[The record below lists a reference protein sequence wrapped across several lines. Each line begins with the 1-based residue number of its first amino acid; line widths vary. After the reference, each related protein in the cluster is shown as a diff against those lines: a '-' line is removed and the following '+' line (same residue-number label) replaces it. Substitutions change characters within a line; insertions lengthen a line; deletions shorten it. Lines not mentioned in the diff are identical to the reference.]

1 MVSHYILSSPLSCS
15 RHLRRDTVFDLS
27 RLVLNMVFV
36 DAVLSYNPDTAP
48 FGLSRFTLAL
58 PIGIAHTAP
67 MYVLNELKVQAP
79 WKNVAGAA
87 RSTAQKVGVVA
98 GVLLVLLAFFLGSK
112 RGKAG
117 KTIVEVRRL

>member
-1 MVSHYILSSPLSCS
+1 MTEITP
-15 RHLRRDTVFDLS
+15 DDLQKK
-27 RLVLNMVFV
+27 
-36 DAVLSYNPDTAP
+36 
-48 FGLSRFTLAL
+48 FGQLKD
-58 PIGIAHTAP
+58 
-67 MYVLNELKVQAP
+67 ELE
-79 WKNVAGAA
+79 NVAGAA

>member
-1 MVSHYILSSPLSCS
+1 MTESTP
-15 RHLRRDTVFDLS
+15 DDLQKK
-27 RLVLNMVFV
+27 
-36 DAVLSYNPDTAP
+36 
-48 FGLSRFTLAL
+48 FGQLKD
-58 PIGIAHTAP
+58 
-67 MYVLNELKVQAP
+67 ELE
-79 WKNVAGAA
+79 NVAGAA